1 MRDVSPM
8 LAVLLNESRE
18 VHVSLACYYAGR
30 PVADEI
36 PVTDGSL
43 EVDGMASIQGS
54 LSATVPRYLVDP
66 VTGIVRDLLPR
77 TEADPL
83 ACSGTRVLVTYSV
96 QIPGQTKRETVN
108 LGWYRITSW
117 DEGDGV
123 ISITAASLE
132 ALIDEARL
140 LTPVTIAKGTTF
152 ATAAKTLV
160 GGLLPLSI
168 TANAAKTAAL
178 DPFEEDRLEAL
189 VSLVTAWPARMKV
202 GTSGAL
208 EIRPPFNDSTDA
220 VALVLTDGE
229 DGTLIQAPT
238 SGNRDGVYNAV
249 RASGE
254 AEGDK
259 APVSAVAYL
268 SSGPR
273 RWNGPYGNIPYFY
286 ASPLLTT
293 KAQAT
298 AAAKTRLAAL
308 QVIAAPI
315 QVEIAPDPRLEPGD
329 VIELTSDDN
338 ATRLIRIDSLSLPL
352 SYAGTMAV
360 KGHVISRG

>member
-1 MRDVSPM
+1 MRNVSSLM
-8 LAVLLNESRE
+8 ALILNESRE
-18 VHVSLACYYAGR
+18 VHVSLAAYYDGR

-36 PVTDGSL
+36 PITDGSL
-43 EVDGMASIQGS
+43 EIDATASVQGS
-54 LSATVPRYLVDP
+54 ISATVPRFITNPDD
-66 VTGIVRDLLPR
+66 GKVRDLLPR
-77 TEADPL
+77 KESDPL
-83 ACSGTRVLVTYSV
+83 ACSGSRVVVMYSV
-96 QIPGQTKRETVN
+96 QIPGQAKRETVN

-117 DEGDGV
+117 DEGDGT

-132 ALIDEARL
+132 SLVEESRL
-140 LTPVTIAKGTTF
+140 LSPVTIAKGTTF
-152 ATAAKTLV
+152 ASAARTLV
-160 GGLLPLSI
+160 GGLLPVNI
-168 TANAAKTAAL
+168 TANAAKTSAL

-189 VSLVTAWPARMKV
+189 ISLVTAWPARMKV
-202 GTSGAL
+202 GISGAL
-208 EIRPPFNDSTDA
+208 EIRPPFNDATDA
-220 VALVLTDGE
+220 IALVLTDGE
-229 DGTLIQAPT
+229 DGTVIHSPT

-298 AAAKTRLAAL
+298 AAAKTRLASL
-308 QVIAAPI
+308 QVIAAPVE
-315 QVEIAPDPRLEPGD
+315 VEIAPDPRLEPGD
-329 VIELTSDDN
+329 VIELN
-338 ATRLIRIDSLSLPL
+338 HRGGKRLVRIDSLSLPL
-352 SYAGTMAV
+352 SYAGTMSV
-360 KGHVISRG
+360 KGHVITRG

>member
-1 MRDVSPM
+1 MRDVSPLM
-8 LAVLLNESRE
+8 AVILNESRE
-18 VHVSLACYYAGR
+18 VHVSLAAYYDGK

-36 PVTDGSL
+36 PVTDGTL
-43 EVDGMASIQGS
+43 EIDGTASVQGS
-54 LSATVPRYLVDP
+54 LSATVPRYLTDP
-66 VTGIVRDLLPR
+66 DNGKVTDLLPK
-77 TEADPL
+77 TESDPL
-83 ACSGTRVLVTYSV
+83 ACSGSQVAVMYSV
-96 QIPGQTKRETVN
+96 QIPGQVKRETVN
-108 LGWYRITSW
+108 LGWFRITAW

-123 ISITAASLE
+123 IAITAASLE
-132 ALIDEARL
+132 ALIEESRL

-160 GGLLPLSI
+160 GNLLPINI
-168 TANAAKTAAL
+168 TANAAKTSAL

-202 GTSGAL
+202 GASGAL
-208 EIRPPFNDSTDA
+208 EIRPPFNDATDA

-229 DGTLIQAPT
+229 NGTVIQAPT

-286 ASPLLTT
+286 SSPLLTT

-308 QVIAAPI
+308 QVIAAPVE
-315 QVEIAPDPRLEPGD
+315 VEIAPDPRLEPGD
-329 VIELTSDDN
+329 IIDLN
-338 ATRLIRIDSLSLPL
+338 HRGGTRLVRIDSLSLPL
-352 SYAGTMAV
+352 SYAGTMSV
-360 KGHVISRG
+360 KGHVISRA